1 MTDETKMN
9 KSHFK
14 VVFTAGMG
22 FFTDA
27 YDLFIIGV
35 VTALIRPIW
44 HLSIGQVALLNGS
57 ALLAAAL
64 GAVCFGLLSDKFG
77 RKKLYGVEII
87 ILFVGAIA
95 SAFAPS
101 FWWLF
106 IARFIMGFGIGGDYP
121 TSAVV
126 ASEYAPNKHRGFMV
140 LLVFAM
146 QALGMIFGP
155 ALASLML
162 ITPLAHMDIARI
174 LLGFGAIPAAS
185 VFFLRRRLQETPE
198 FKKQSGVL
206 SVSRVVR
213 DIVKDKGH
221 PKKEKRTG
229 IYARQSIWQSK
240 WMWTLLITGGSWFL
254 LDVALYGNTVSNMMI
269 LKSIQPHASLLSHTL
284 MTALIFLVFAVPGYF
299 LAAAYIDRIGRKKL
313 QLLGFAMMALCYV
326 LIGSFTAIPKSM
338 IAFLLIYGLSYFFTN
353 FGPNTTTFLVPS
365 EVYPT
370 SLRATGHGLSA
381 AIGKVGAAIGAF
393 VLPAILHNHGLSYVM
408 TGMCLVALV
417 GVGLSIFLPDMTNRS
432 LSETEDFVQKA

>member
-1 MTDETKMN
+1 MRKTDMRR
-9 KSHFK
+9 SHWRII
-14 VVFTAGMG
+14 FTAGMG

-35 VTALIRPIW
+35 VTALIGPIW
-44 HLSIGQVALLNGS
+44 GLSIDQIALLNGS

-64 GAVCFGLLSDKFG
+64 GAIFFGLLSDRLG
-77 RKKLYGVEII
+77 RKKLYGIEVL
-87 ILFVGAIA
+87 ILFFGAIA
-95 SAFAPS
+95 SALATS

-126 ASEYAPNKHRGFMV
+126 ASEYAPQRNRGYMV

-162 ITPLAHMDIARI
+162 MTPLAHMDIARI

-185 VFFLRRRLQETPE
+185 VFILRRQLQETPE
-198 FKKQSGVL
+198 FKKQANLPL

-213 DIVKDKGH
+213 DIVKDKGN
-221 PKKEKRTG
+221 PKPVGTYK
-229 IYARQSIWQSK
+229 RQSLWQSK
-240 WMWTLLITGGSWFL
+240 WLKTLLITGGSWFL

-269 LKSIQPHASLLSHTL
+269 LNAIQPDASLLAHTA

-299 LAAAYIDRIGRKKL
+299 LAAAYIDQIGRKRL
-313 QLLGFAMMALCYV
+313 QLLGFAVMAMCYCA
-326 LIGSFTAIPKSM
+326 IGSFPIIPKT
-338 IAFLLIYGLSYFFTN
+338 IVLFLLIYGVSYFFTN

-393 VLPAILHNHGLSYVM
+393 LLPGILKLHGLEYVM
-408 TGMCLVALV
+408 IGMCLVALV
-417 GVGLSIFLPDMTNRS
+417 GVGLSIFLPDMTNRC
-432 LSETEDFVQKA
+432 LSETEEMVTNE

>member
-1 MTDETKMN
+1 MAEKRIQRSQW
-9 KSHFK
+9 KII
-14 VVFTAGMG
+14 FTAGMG

-35 VTALIRPIW
+35 VTALIAPVW
-44 HLSIGQVALLNGS
+44 NLSTAQIALLNAS

-64 GAVCFGLLSDKFG
+64 GAVFFGLLSDRFG

-95 SAFAPS
+95 SACAPS

-106 IARFIMGFGIGGDYP
+106 IARFVMGFGIGGDYP

-126 ASEYAPNKHRGFMV
+126 ASEYAPKKERGYMV

-162 ITPLAHMDIARI
+162 VTPMEHMHIARI

-198 FKKQSGVL
+198 FKKQSDISL

-221 PKKEKRTG
+221 PKPHPQG
-229 IYARQSIWQSK
+229 GYARQSIWQKK
-240 WMWTLLITGGSWFL
+240 WLLTLLVTGGSWFL

-269 LKSIQPHASLLSHTL
+269 LSAIQPNASLLVHT
-284 MTALIFLVFAVPGYF
+284 MITALIFLVFAVPGYF

-313 QLLGFAMMALCYV
+313 QLLGFAVMALCYV
-326 LIGSFTAIPKSM
+326 LIGAFDAVPKTL
-338 IAFLLIYGLSYFFTN
+338 IAFLLIYGFSYFFTN

-381 AIGKVGAAIGAF
+381 AIGKVGAAVGAF
-393 VLPAILHNHGLSYVM
+393 LLPGILKVHGLSYVM
-408 TGMCLVALV
+408 IGMCLVALV
-417 GVGLSIFLPDMTNRS
+417 GVGLSNFLPDMTNRC
-432 LSETEDFVQKA
+432 LSETESILPE

>member
-1 MTDETKMN
+1 MSRTDMQR
-9 KSHFK
+9 SHWR
-14 VVFTAGMG
+14 VIFTAGMG

-35 VTALIRPIW
+35 VTALLTPVW
-44 HLSIGQVALLNGS
+44 HLSVAQVALLNGS

-64 GAVCFGLLSDKFG
+64 GAICFGLLSDRLG
-77 RKKLYGVEII
+77 RKKLYGIEVI
-87 ILFVGAIA
+87 ILFFGAIA
-95 SAFAPS
+95 SALAPS

-106 IARFIMGFGIGGDYP
+106 VARFVMGFGIGGDYP

-126 ASEYAPNKHRGFMV
+126 ASEYAPQRNRGYMV

-162 ITPLAHMDIARI
+162 VTPLAHMDIARI

-185 VFFLRRRLQETPE
+185 VFILRRQLQETPE
-198 FKKQSGVL
+198 FKKQSDLPL

-213 DIVKDKGH
+213 DIVKDKGN
-221 PKKEKRTG
+221 PKPAGTYK
-229 IYARQSIWQSK
+229 RQSFWQKK
-240 WMWTLLITGGSWFL
+240 WLITLCITGGAWFL

-269 LKSIQPHASLLSHTL
+269 LNSIQPNASLLAHTL
-284 MTALIFLVFAVPGYF
+284 MTACIFLVFAVPGYF
-299 LAAAYIDRIGRKKL
+299 LAAAYIDRMGRKKL
-313 QLLGFAMMALCYV
+313 QLLGFAVMAACYIV
-326 LIGSFTAIPKSM
+326 IGSFDTIPKTM
-338 IAFLLIYGLSYFFTN
+338 AAFLLIYGMSYFFTN
-353 FGPNTTTFLVPS
+353 FGPNATTFLVPS

-393 VLPAILHNHGLSYVM
+393 LLPGVLKAHGLGYVM
-408 TGMCLVALV
+408 VGMCLVALI
-417 GVGLSIFLPDMTNRS
+417 GVGLSIFLPDMTNRP
-432 LSETEDFVQKA
+432 LSETEDIVVS

>member
-1 MTDETKMN
+1 MGKTDMQR
-9 KSHFK
+9 SHWK

-35 VTALIRPIW
+35 VTALLKPAW
-44 HLSIGQVALLNGS
+44 HLSVGQVALLNGS

-64 GAVCFGLLSDKFG
+64 GAVFFGLLSDRFG
-77 RKKLYGVEII
+77 RKKLYGVEVI
-87 ILFVGAIA
+87 ILFFGAIA
-95 SAFAPS
+95 SAFSPS

-126 ASEYAPNKHRGFMV
+126 ASEYAPQRNRGYMV

-162 ITPLAHMDIARI
+162 VTPLAHMDIARI

-185 VFFLRRRLQETPE
+185 VFILRRQLQETPE
-198 FKKQSGVL
+198 FKKQSDL
-206 SVSRVVR
+206 PLNVSRVVR
-213 DIVKDKGH
+213 DIVKDKGN
-221 PKKEKRTG
+221 PKPART
-229 IYARQSIWQSK
+229 YKRQSIWQKK
-240 WMWTLLITGGSWFL
+240 WLVTLLITGGSWFL

-269 LKSIQPHASLLSHTL
+269 LSSIQPHASLLTHTL
-284 MTALIFLVFAVPGYF
+284 MTAAIFLVFAVPGYF

-313 QLLGFAMMALCYV
+313 QLLGFAVMAACYIV
-326 LIGSFTAIPKSM
+326 IGSFDAIPKTV
-338 IAFLLIYGLSYFFTN
+338 IAFLLIYGVSYFFTN

-393 VLPAILHNHGLSYVM
+393 LLPGILKAHGLEYVM
-408 TGMCLVALV
+408 VGMCLVALV

-432 LSETEDFVQKA
+432 LSETEDIVAG